1 MKVFLLVISTAV
13 LAAGVYEPAIS
24 YFHQTRSL
32 TVTAPDKQNYAVLDA
47 DVFEHAR
54 PDLGDLRILDGQSQV
69 PFVLTRERGGTGTQE
84 TEAKILNLG
93 SVGDRTEFDL
103 DTNGFAEFDH
113 VRLQLDAKDFVNNAQ
128 IEGRRT
134 LKDASGPKLGT
145 GTLYDFSK
153 ENLGSN
159 FTLRFPSA
167 SFSYLHVRLAPGI
180 RVDQVKRAYL
190 SSFAETKAVW
200 INAGQCTAGASQ
212 SRRSLYQ
219 CSIFAGMP
227 VERITFHVPRATVNF
242 NRTVVLTD
250 AGGNEFQRGSISR
263 VRVNRGGQSV
273 TSEDL
278 DIDVY
283 GQSTKQIT
291 ATIENGDDP
300 ALPIEVV
307 QPLSVERRLYFDP
320 KGKSSLQLYYGDPK
334 LEAPS
339 YDYGKIFQQA
349 ADAVVA
355 QLGPAQA
362 NPQFTGRPDDRPWS
376 ERHGYVLWIAMVLA
390 VIVLGG
396 LALMGLKG
404 PASVPR

>member
-1 MKVFLLVISTAV
+1 MKVLLLAVSTAV
-13 LAAGVYEPAIS
+13 IAAAVYEPAIS

-32 TVTAPDKQNYAVLDA
+32 TVTAPDKQNYAVLDT
-47 DVFEHAR
+47 DVFKHAR
-54 PDLGDLRILDGQSQV
+54 PDLGDLRILDGQSQI
-69 PFVLTRERGGTGTQE
+69 PFVLTRERGGTSTQE
-84 TEAKILNLG
+84 TQAKILNLG

-103 DTNGFAEFDH
+103 DTNGFAEYDH
-113 VRLQLDAKDFVNNAQ
+113 VRLQLDAEDFVNNAQ

-134 LKDASGPKLGT
+134 LKDASGTKLGT

-180 RVDQVKRAYL
+180 RVDQVRGAYL
-190 SSFAETKAVW
+190 SSFAETQAVW

-212 SRRSLYQ
+212 PKRSLYQ
-219 CSIFAGMP
+219 CSIFEGMP
-227 VERITFHVPRATVNF
+227 VERITFHVPPATVNF
-242 NRTVVLTD
+242 NRTVVLSD

-300 ALPIEVV
+300 ALPIELV

-355 QLGPAQA
+355 ELGPAQA

-376 ERHGYVLWIAMVLA
+376 ERHSYVLWIAMVVA

-396 LALMGLKG
+396 LALRGLKG
-404 PASVPR
+404 PAPR

>member
-1 MKVFLLVISTAV
+1 
-13 LAAGVYEPAIS
+13 
-24 YFHQTRSL
+24 
-32 TVTAPDKQNYAVLDA
+32 
-47 DVFEHAR
+47 
-54 PDLGDLRILDGQSQV
+54 
-69 PFVLTRERGGTGTQE
+69 
-84 TEAKILNLG
+84 
-93 SVGDRTEFDL
+93 
-103 DTNGFAEFDH
+103 
-113 VRLQLDAKDFVNNAQ
+113 
-128 IEGRRT
+128 
-134 LKDASGPKLGT
+134 
-145 GTLYDFSK
+145 
-153 ENLGSN
+153 
-159 FTLRFPSA
+159 
-167 SFSYLHVRLAPGI
+167 
-180 RVDQVKRAYL
+180 
-190 SSFAETKAVW
+190 
-200 INAGQCTAGASQ
+200 
-212 SRRSLYQ
+212 
-219 CSIFAGMP
+219 MP
-227 VERITFHVPRATVNF
+227 VERITFHVPPATVNF
-242 NRTVVLTD
+242 NRTVVLSD

-300 ALPIEVV
+300 ALPIELV

-355 QLGPAQA
+355 ELGPAQA
-362 NPQFTGRPDDRPWS
+362 NPQFTGRLDDRPWS

-396 LALMGLKG
+396 LALRGLKG
-404 PASVPR
+404 PAPR

>member
-1 MKVFLLVISTAV
+1 MKVLLLAFSTAV
-13 LAAGVYEPAIS
+13 IAAGVYDPAVS
-24 YFHQTRSL
+24 YFHQIRSL
-32 TVTAPDKQNYAVLDA
+32 TITAPDKQNYVVLDA
-47 DVFEHAR
+47 DVFKHAR
-54 PDLGDLRILDGQSQV
+54 PDLGDLRILDGQSQI
-69 PFVLTRERGGTGTQE
+69 PFVLTRERGGTSTHETQ
-84 TEAKILNLG
+84 AKILNLG

-103 DTNGFAEFDH
+103 DTNGFAEYDH
-113 VRLQLDAKDFVNNAQ
+113 VRLQIDAKDFINNAQ

-134 LKDASGPKLGT
+134 LKDSSPTKLGT

-180 RVDQVKRAYL
+180 RVDQVKAAYL
-190 SSFAETKAVW
+190 SSVAETKTAW
-200 INAGQCTAGASQ
+200 INAGQCTAGASPPK
-212 SRRSLYQ
+212 RSVYQ
-219 CSIFAGMP
+219 CSIFDGMP
-227 VERITFHVPRATVNF
+227 VERIAFHVPPAAVNF
-242 NRTVVLTD
+242 NRTVVLSD
-250 AGGNEFQRGSISR
+250 ARGNEFQRASVSR

-278 DIDVY
+278 DIDVD
-283 GQSTKQIT
+283 GPSTKQIT

-300 ALPIEVV
+300 ALPIQLV

-320 KGKSSLQLYYGDPK
+320 KGNSSLQLYYGDPK

-339 YDYGKIFQQA
+339 YDYARIFQQA
-349 ADAVVA
+349 SDAVVA

-362 NPQFTGRPDDRPWS
+362 NPQFTSRPDDRPWS

-390 VIVLGG
+390 VLVLGG
-396 LALMGLKG
+396 LALRGLRG
-404 PASVPR
+404 PGSVPR